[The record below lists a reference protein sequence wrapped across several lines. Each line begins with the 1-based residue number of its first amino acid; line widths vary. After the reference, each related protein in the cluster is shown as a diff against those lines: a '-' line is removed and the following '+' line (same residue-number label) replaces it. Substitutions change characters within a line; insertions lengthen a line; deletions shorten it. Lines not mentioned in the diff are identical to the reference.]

1 MQKEKVIS
9 IIEELKYEYSDKSAK
24 MLERIG
30 KAVIDSDAQSVSDNI
45 MTATRYEAK
54 ADVLEELLERLES
67 EE

>member
-1 MQKEKVIS
+1 MQKQKI
-9 IIEELKYEYSDKSAK
+9 INLIEELKSEYSDKSAK

-45 MTATRYEAK
+45 MIATRYEAK
-54 ADVLEELLERLES
+54 ADVLEELLERLEG